1 MLSHEHFA
9 SRALVDPRIYLL
21 VCATQAQH
29 LHPLAALKPLQQNL
43 AAIGETYG
51 VSVDECF
58 SALLDKSDFL
68 YLTYSQ
74 MLL

>member
-1 MLSHEHFA
+1 VV
-9 SRALVDPRIYLL
+9 RRIYFL
-21 VCATQAQH
+21 VCTAQAQH
-29 LHPLAALKPLQQNL
+29 FQPLATLKPLQQNL

-51 VSVDECF
+51 VSVDKRF
-58 SALLDKSDFL
+58 RALLDKSDFL